1 MKIRLLLLSFFIGFF
16 GFSQT
21 TYTSISSGDWDDPSI
36 WQNGVVPTTNGNVI
50 LNNDIIING
59 ASDVATIEINPGASL
74 TVNSA
79 ANLTFN
85 NLDLKSNSTS
95 YSSLILDGTITGT
108 VNYLR
113 HTNAAAGSGSS
124 SGSNDLVSS
133 PLSGMTF
140 GDFKTINSNILS
152 GTIGGNGPFYL
163 YGPFDNS
170 SVNNYVLF
178 EETVDDGVILNPGTG
193 YRTGSTDG
201 GTYTYTGAV
210 ESNTI
215 VQPITT
221 PSGGVIW
228 NLIGNPY
235 PSYIKLKEFLLANN
249 SEFDTSS
256 AGVYGYDGL
265 IADGWVTLNLAY
277 AFDPV
282 NNGALI
288 APGQGFFVA
297 SKPGGASVTFDTSL
311 RTTGNSDDYIAGRTP
326 TVVTNLEL
334 SLSNSASTYITD
346 IYFTDFSTQGLDPG
360 YDSSLYGGNAP
371 SEFSLYS
378 HLVTDNNGVPMA
390 IQSLGETDYGNINIP
405 LGVNANQGEQITFT
419 ITANTLPTTTE
430 IYLDDNLSN
439 TSTLLNTGDYI
450 ITPSTNLNG
459 TGRFFLRFNDST
471 LSTIENNT
479 NNISIYNN
487 KSNKTLVVT
496 GELFNTTTITIYDIL
511 GGITKTSVLEASNKN
526 HIIDVSK
533 ISSGLYIIQLANETQ
548 SKIQKIII
556 D

>member
-1 MKIRLLLLSFFIGFF
+1 LALVKPHIHQFLLEIG
-16 GFSQT
+16 T
-21 TYTSISSGDWDDPSI
+21 
-36 WQNGVVPTTNGNVI
+36 
-50 LNNDIIING
+50 
-59 ASDVATIEINPGASL
+59 
-74 TVNSA
+74 
-79 ANLTFN
+79 
-85 NLDLKSNSTS
+85 
-95 YSSLILDGTITGT
+95 
-108 VNYLR
+108 
-113 HTNAAAGSGSS
+113 GSGSS
-124 SGSNDLVSS
+124 SGSNDLVSA

-152 GTIGGNGPFYL
+152 GTISGNGPFYL

-178 EETVDDGVILNPGTG
+178 EETVDDGVILNLGTG

-210 ESNTI
+210 ESNTV

-228 NLIGNPY
+228 NLVGNPY

-265 IADGWVTLNLAY
+265 TADGWITLNLAY

-297 SKPGGASVTFDTSL
+297 SKPGGASVTFDPSL
-311 RTTGNSDDYIAGRTP
+311 RTTGSSDDYIAGRTP

-334 SLSNSASTYITD
+334 SLSNSTSTYITD

-371 SEFSLYS
+371 SAFSLYS

-430 IYLDDNLSN
+430 IYLDDNLTN

-471 LSTIENNT
+471 LSTIDNNT

-487 KSNKTLVVT
+487 KSDKTLVVT

-533 ISSGLYIIQLANETQ
+533 ISSGLYVIQLANETQ